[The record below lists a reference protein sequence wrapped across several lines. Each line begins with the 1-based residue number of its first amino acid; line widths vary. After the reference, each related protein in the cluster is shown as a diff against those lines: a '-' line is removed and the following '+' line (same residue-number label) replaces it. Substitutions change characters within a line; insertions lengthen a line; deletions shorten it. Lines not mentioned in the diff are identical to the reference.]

1 MNEYDRAMNV
11 SEDLY
16 NLAGVIEKNART
28 VEFSNLAMNM
38 DLEIARSETRD
49 VTRAAARLANALR
62 DINNEIG
69 EIPAIKERYA
79 AVYDDVDHYSGL

>member
-1 MNEYDRAMNV
+1 MSEYDRAMNV

-38 DLEIARSETRD
+38 DLEVARSETRD

>member
-1 MNEYDRAMNV
+1 MSEYDRAMNV

-49 VTRAAARLANALR
+49 VIQAAARLANALR